1 MNRNWGVETP
11 GSPDWFSTIEEAV
24 KIGSA
29 DQEHWDESA
38 DVVIVGLGGAGV
50 SAALQAA
57 EEGSHVIAL
66 DRFGGGGSTA
76 VNGGIFYA
84 GGGTSAQREA
94 GVEDSAEQ
102 MFNYLQMETKG
113 VVSDA
118 TLRRF
123 CEGSV
128 DDAAWMERH
137 GVRFASRVY
146 PGKTSYPDPTYYLYH
161 SDSSL
166 CGPYRDHAK
175 PAPRGHRA
183 FMPPTKSGEGYG
195 AGLYYPLEA
204 SAEKAGVRVLRH
216 TEVLRLV
223 LDSAGAVVG
232 VEAASLP
239 ADAPEAPEHARLQ
252 KRGQFWLR
260 LLPPSYPGSGLT
272 RARGEAFLKRARD
285 LEAQGRKRIRVRAK
299 GGVVLSTGGY
309 IYNREMIAH
318 YAPGYREG
326 MPNGTAGD
334 TGAGMRLGQTAG
346 GAVDLLH
353 HLSAWR
359 FLNPPHAWSQGML
372 VNRRGE
378 RFVNETYYGSAI
390 GSPLVEDHGG
400 KAWLILD
407 RRLVRLARKQVLAP
421 RVLPFQ
427 RYPALLAMA
436 LGRVKART
444 LDSLANKMGFDRAAF
459 AETVRHYNAAARG
472 AERDPFG
479 KEGDE
484 LQPIEHGPFYA
495 VDMSID
501 AKYEPLSVMTL
512 GGLKVEEESGGV
524 RREDGSVIPGLY
536 AAGRTAVGI
545 CSNLYVSGL
554 SVADCI
560 FSGRRAG
567 RSAAG
572 AARATSKEAVE
583 KVGPR

>member
-1 MNRNWGVETP
+1 MREPGHETP
-11 GSPDWFSTIEEAV
+11 ADPEWFSSIEPAATIRSSE
-24 KIGSA
+24 
-29 DQEHWDESA
+29 QEPWDAEA
-38 DVVIVGLGGAGV
+38 DVVIVGCGGAGV

-57 EEGSHVIAL
+57 EEGAAVIAI

-76 VNGGIFYA
+76 INGGIFYA
-84 GGGTSAQREA
+84 GGGTAAQREA
-94 GVEDSAEQ
+94 GVQDSAEE
-102 MFNYLQMETKG
+102 MYKYLRMETQG
-113 VVSDA
+113 VVKDA

-128 DDAAWMERH
+128 DDADWMERH

-146 PGKTSYPDPTYYLYH
+146 PGKTSYPDTTYYLYH

-183 FMPPTKSGEGYG
+183 FMPATKSAEGYG
-195 AGLYYPLEA
+195 AGLYFPLEA
-204 SAEKAGVRVLRH
+204 AAEQAGVRMMRH

-223 LDSAGAVVG
+223 VDGSGAVVG
-232 VEAASLP
+232 LEAASLP
-239 ADAPEAPEHARLQ
+239 ADAAEAPEHARLQ

-272 RARGEAFLKRARD
+272 RARGERFFERARQ
-285 LEAQGRKRIRVRAK
+285 LELRARKRIRIRAR

-318 YAPGYREG
+318 YAPGFCEG
-326 MPNGTAGD
+326 MPNGNAGD

-359 FLNPPHAWSQGML
+359 FLNPPEAWSQGML

-390 GSPLVEDHGG
+390 GGALVEDHGG

-407 RRLVRLARKQVLAP
+407 RDLVRRARKQVMQP
-421 RVLPFQ
+421 GVLPFQ

-436 LGRVKART
+436 FGRVKAKT
-444 LDSLANKMGFDRAAF
+444 LAGLAAKMGFDPAVFAA
-459 AETVRHYNAAARG
+459 TVRHYNAAAHG
-472 AERDPFG
+472 DESDPFG
-479 KEGDE
+479 KAGDE
-484 LQPIEHGPFYA
+484 LHAMERGPFYA

-512 GGLKVEEESGGV
+512 GGLKVDEETGGV
-524 RREDGSVIPGLY
+524 LHRDGNVIPGLY

-567 RSAAG
+567 RSAAARPRAPSPG
-572 AARATSKEAVE
+572 MTAASSC
-583 KVGPR
+583 